1 MSGLFY
7 YCFFFFRSFQ
17 SLMFAFTFSR
27 IRSQHFQEGIHF
39 MLVSFRSSFRLGESR
54 LNVAQA
60 VRRSTVEKSTLFT
73 SAKL

>member
-7 YCFFFFRSFQ
+7 YCFFFLRSFQ

-39 MLVSFRSSFRLGESR
+39 MLVSFKGSFRLGESR

>member
-7 YCFFFFRSFQ
+7 YCFFFLRSFQ

>member
-1 MSGLFY
+1 
-7 YCFFFFRSFQ
+7 
-17 SLMFAFTFSR
+17 MFAFTFSR

>member
-1 MSGLFY
+1 
-7 YCFFFFRSFQ
+7 
-17 SLMFAFTFSR
+17 MFAFTFSR
-27 IRSQHFQEGIHF
+27 IRSQRFQEGIHF